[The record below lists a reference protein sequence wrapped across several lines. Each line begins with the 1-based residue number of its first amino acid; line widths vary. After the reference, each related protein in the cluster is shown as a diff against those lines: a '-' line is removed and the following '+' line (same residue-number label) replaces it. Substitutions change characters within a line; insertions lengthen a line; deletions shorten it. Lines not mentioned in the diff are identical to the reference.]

1 VSDRNEMERLREY
14 MDGVIGRR
22 PVIDFSRVEEDRLP
36 RDFRQTRTF
45 DQILW
50 AITTGQRI
58 AANLVLITGQN
69 GGGKTTALKLFAATT
84 PSSAYFVEARAGY
97 EPKHLLADIIRLL
110 PVATGEGWRLQ
121 TSAAVA
127 YLREHPHVLLID
139 EAQRLNYACLDLLK
153 YLADNS
159 GSTCVLSASSS
170 LAVRIDRW
178 PDIASRCPVR
188 LEVQPITL
196 EEFVELW
203 QVDGWSLE
211 VLQEI
216 HRVSKGVMRT
226 IHYVLVMLE
235 DSLQG
240 DDSHSAVPRN
250 AVTTSHVRAVAQSV
264 VPSNAAGTD
273 LARPA

>member
-1 VSDRNEMERLREY
+1 M
-14 MDGVIGRR
+14 
-22 PVIDFSRVEEDRLP
+22 P

-45 DQILW
+45 DEILW

-69 GGGKTTALKLFAATT
+69 GGGKTTALRLFAVTA
-84 PSSAYFVEARAGY
+84 PRAVYFEARAGY
-97 EPKHLLADIIRLL
+97 EPKHLLADILKAL

-121 TSAAVA
+121 TSAAIA
-127 YLREHPHVLLID
+127 YLREHPHVFLID

-153 YLADNS
+153 YVADNS

-170 LAVRIDRW
+170 LAVRIERW

-188 LEVQPITL
+188 LEVQPISL

-226 IHYVLVMLE
+226 IRYLFVVLE
-235 DSLQG
+235 DSLRG
-240 DDSHSAVPRN
+240 DELHEAMPR
-250 AVTTSHVRAVAQSV
+250 AEVTAGHVRAVAQSV
-264 VPSNAAGTD
+264 VPANVTGSD
-273 LARPA
+273 LARRS

>member
-1 VSDRNEMERLREY
+1 MKEQGRESLREY
-14 MDGVIGRR
+14 MEAVMSRR
-22 PVIDFSRVEEDRLP
+22 PRIDIGHVDDAQLP
-36 RDFRQTRTF
+36 RDFRHTRTF
-45 DQILW
+45 DEILW

-69 GGGKTTALKLFAATT
+69 GGGKTTALRLFAATA
-84 PSSAYFVEARAGY
+84 PRAVYFEARAGY
-97 EPKHLLADIIRLL
+97 EPKHLLADVLKAL

-121 TSAAVA
+121 TSAAIA
-127 YLREHPHVLLID
+127 YLREHPHVFLID

-170 LAVRIDRW
+170 LAVRIERW

-188 LEVQPITL
+188 LEVQPISL

-226 IHYVLVMLE
+226 IKYLFVVLE
-235 DSLQG
+235 DSLRG
-240 DDSHSAVPRN
+240 DELHEAVPR
-250 AVTTSHVRAVAQSV
+250 AEVTAGHVRAVAQSV
-264 VPSNAAGTD
+264 VPANVAGSD
-273 LARPA
+273 LARRS

>member
-1 VSDRNEMERLREY
+1 VKEQGNDLQGLREY
-14 MDGVIGRR
+14 MEGVMSRR
-22 PVIDFSRVEEDRLP
+22 PTLDFSRVDDDRLL

-84 PSSAYFVEARAGY
+84 HQAVYFEARAGY
-97 EPKHLLADIIRLL
+97 EPRHLLTDVIRAL

-127 YLREHPHVLLID
+127 YLREHPNVFLID

-170 LAVRIDRW
+170 LATRIERW

-188 LEVQPITL
+188 LEVQPISL

-216 HRVSKGVMRT
+216 HRVSKGIMRT
-226 IHYVLVMLE
+226 IRYIFVVLE
-235 DSLQG
+235 DSLRG
-240 DDSHSAVPRN
+240 DERHPSVPR
-250 AVTTSHVRAVAQSV
+250 AEVTPAHVRAVAQSV
-264 VPSNAAGTD
+264 VPANIGGELVMGS
-273 LARPA
+273 